1 MGTAKV
7 RIRNWLARFTR
18 FWWSDRGLSM
28 LLAFILVGFL
38 LAPLSRSG
46 LSSGIISLFFS
57 LLLLSGMH
65 VISKKKLHRA
75 GVTMVALA
83 AMILTWIKHFFPGSR
98 LLYACS
104 DLFTLIFLILLT
116 WVVLRHVYQEG
127 PVTADRVRGAIVAY
141 ILIGFT
147 WAVLYHFVEMC
158 LPGSFHLTQAASG
171 GQYFEKQSELT
182 YYSFITMTTTGYGD
196 IVPIHPA
203 ARTLAILE
211 GLIGQLFPAILLA
224 RLVSQQLS
232 HSSARKDREK

>member
-1 MGTAKV
+1 MGMTKV
-7 RIRNWLARFTR
+7 RARNWLARFSR

-57 LLLLSGMH
+57 LLLSGMH

-75 GVTMVALA
+75 GVTLVALV
-83 AMILTWIKHFFPGSR
+83 AMILTWMKHFSPESR

-127 PVTADRVRGAIVAY
+127 PVTADRIRGAIVAY

-158 LPGSFHLTQAASG
+158 LPGSFHLTRAAVG
-171 GQYFEKQSELT
+171 GHYFEKQSELT

-196 IVPIHPA
+196 IVPVHPA

-224 RLVSQQLS
+224 RLVSLQLS
-232 HSSARKDREK
+232 HSCAKKDREK